1 MFILDAHCDSLSWK
15 FAENIPLAQS
25 ADGRQWDFAAI
36 EGLNWVQ
43 VMAAFIDKENRDEI
57 KYDDFLRLSAR
68 LHHELTQN
76 VQIKLI
82 KNAADL
88 AAIGEG
94 QQGVIFSLEGAEA
107 LEGDPDNIYKIYEQ
121 DVRILGL
128 SWNNDNLFA
137 GGSLGADRGLSELGK
152 EAVRIINKM
161 PLALDGAHLS
171 EKSLADVLN
180 LSEKPL
186 IVSHADSRRLC
197 NHPRNLSDDYLREIA
212 EIGGAVGVTFVREF
226 LCEEPVKAN
235 IVSIAEH
242 IYHMVD
248 VMGIEH
254 VGIGS
259 DFDGVDAPVEGLE
272 KAIQLLRLS
281 SYLRALGFNEND
293 ISLIMGGNFRR
304 ILSSII

>member
-15 FAENIPLAQS
+15 FAENIPLGKS
-25 ADGRQWDFAAI
+25 AEGRQWDFATI

-57 KYDDFLRLSAR
+57 KFNDFLHLSAR

-94 QQGVIFSLEGAEA
+94 QGVIVSLEGAEA

-128 SWNNDNLFA
+128 SWNNDNPFA

>member
-15 FAENIPLAQS
+15 FAENIPLGKS
-25 ADGRQWDFAAI
+25 AEGRQWDFAAI

-57 KYDDFLRLSAR
+57 KFNDFLHLSAR
-68 LHHELTQN
+68 LHHELKQN

-94 QQGVIFSLEGAEA
+94 QGVIFSLEGAEA

-121 DVRILGL
+121 DVRILGF
-128 SWNNDNLFA
+128 SWNNDNPFA

>member
-15 FAENIPLAQS
+15 FAENIPLGKS
-25 ADGRQWDFAAI
+25 AEGRQWDFAAI

-57 KYDDFLRLSAR
+57 KFNDFLHLSSR

-94 QQGVIFSLEGAEA
+94 QGVIFSLEGAEA

>member
-15 FAENIPLAQS
+15 FAENIPLGKS
-25 ADGRQWDFAAI
+25 AEGRQWDFAAI

-57 KYDDFLRLSAR
+57 KFNDFLHLSAR

-94 QQGVIFSLEGAEA
+94 QGVIFSLEGAEA

-121 DVRILGL
+121 DVRILGF
-128 SWNNDNLFA
+128 SWNNDNPFA

-272 KAIQLLRLS
+272 KAIKLLRLS

>member
-15 FAENIPLAQS
+15 FAENIPLGKS
-25 ADGRQWDFAAI
+25 AEGRQWDFAAI

-57 KYDDFLRLSAR
+57 KFNDFLHLSAR

-94 QQGVIFSLEGAEA
+94 QGVIFSLEGAEA
-107 LEGDPDNIYKIYEQ
+107 LEGAPDNIYKIYEQ

>member
-1 MFILDAHCDSLSWK
+1 M
-15 FAENIPLAQS
+15 
-25 ADGRQWDFAAI
+25 
-36 EGLNWVQ
+36 
-43 VMAAFIDKENRDEI
+43 
-57 KYDDFLRLSAR
+57 
-68 LHHELTQN
+68 
-76 VQIKLI
+76 
-82 KNAADL
+82 
-88 AAIGEG
+88 
-94 QQGVIFSLEGAEA
+94 EGAEA

-128 SWNNDNLFA
+128 SWNNDNHFA

>member
-15 FAENIPLAQS
+15 FAENIPLGKS
-25 ADGRQWDFAAI
+25 AEGRQWDFAAI

-57 KYDDFLRLSAR
+57 KFNDFLHLSAR

-94 QQGVIFSLEGAEA
+94 QGVIFSLEGAEA

-171 EKSLADVLN
+171 EKSLSDVLN

-259 DFDGVDAPVEGLE
+259 DFDGVDAPVEELE

>member
-15 FAENIPLAQS
+15 FAENIPLGKS
-25 ADGRQWDFAAI
+25 AEGRQWDFAAI

-57 KYDDFLRLSAR
+57 KFNDFLHLSAR

-94 QQGVIFSLEGAEA
+94 QGVIFSLEGAEA

-259 DFDGVDAPVEGLE
+259 DFDGVDAPVEELE

>member
-15 FAENIPLAQS
+15 FAENIPLGKS
-25 ADGRQWDFAAI
+25 AEGRQWDFAAI

-57 KYDDFLRLSAR
+57 KFNDFLHLSAR

-94 QQGVIFSLEGAEA
+94 QGVIFSLEGAEA

-128 SWNNDNLFA
+128 SWNNDNPFA

-197 NHPRNLSDDYLREIA
+197 NHPRNLSDDYLRAIA

-293 ISLIMGGNFRR
+293 TSLIMGGNFRR

>member
-15 FAENIPLAQS
+15 FAENIPLGKS
-25 ADGRQWDFAAI
+25 AEGRQWDFAAI

-43 VMAAFIDKENRDEI
+43 VMAAFSDKENRDEI
-57 KYDDFLRLSAR
+57 KFNDFLHLSAR

-94 QQGVIFSLEGAEA
+94 QGVIFSLEGAEA

-259 DFDGVDAPVEGLE
+259 DFDGVDAPVEELE

>member
-15 FAENIPLAQS
+15 FAENIPLGKS
-25 ADGRQWDFAAI
+25 AEGRQWDFAAI

-57 KYDDFLRLSAR
+57 KFNDFLHLSAR

-94 QQGVIFSLEGAEA
+94 QGVIFSLEGAEA

-212 EIGGAVGVTFVREF
+212 DIGGAVGVTFVREF

>member
-15 FAENIPLAQS
+15 FAENIPLGKS
-25 ADGRQWDFAAI
+25 AEGRQWDFAAI

-57 KYDDFLRLSAR
+57 KFNDFLHLSAR

-94 QQGVIFSLEGAEA
+94 QGVIFSLEGAEA

-128 SWNNDNLFA
+128 SWNNDNHFA

-272 KAIQLLRLS
+272 KAIQLLRLN

>member
-15 FAENIPLAQS
+15 FAENIPLGKS
-25 ADGRQWDFAAI
+25 AEGRQWDFAAI

-57 KYDDFLRLSAR
+57 KFNDFLHLSAR

-94 QQGVIFSLEGAEA
+94 QGVIFSLEGAEA

-128 SWNNDNLFA
+128 SWNNDNPFA

-197 NHPRNLSDDYLREIA
+197 NHPRNLSDDYLRAIA
-212 EIGGAVGVTFVREF
+212 DIGGAVGVTFVREF

-259 DFDGVDAPVEGLE
+259 DFDGVEAPVEGLE

>member
-15 FAENIPLAQS
+15 FAENIPLGKS
-25 ADGRQWDFAAI
+25 AEGRQWDFAAI

-57 KYDDFLRLSAR
+57 KFNDFLHLSAR

-94 QQGVIFSLEGAEA
+94 QGVIFSLEGAEA

-128 SWNNDNLFA
+128 SWNNDNPFA

-161 PLALDGAHLS
+161 PLA
-171 EKSLADVLN
+171 
-180 LSEKPL
+180 
-186 IVSHADSRRLC
+186 
-197 NHPRNLSDDYLREIA
+197 
-212 EIGGAVGVTFVREF
+212 
-226 LCEEPVKAN
+226 
-235 IVSIAEH
+235 
-242 IYHMVD
+242 
-248 VMGIEH
+248 
-254 VGIGS
+254 
-259 DFDGVDAPVEGLE
+259 
-272 KAIQLLRLS
+272 
-281 SYLRALGFNEND
+281 
-293 ISLIMGGNFRR
+293 
-304 ILSSII
+304 

>member
-15 FAENIPLAQS
+15 FAENIPLGKS
-25 ADGRQWDFAAI
+25 AEGRQWDFAAI

-57 KYDDFLRLSAR
+57 KFNDFLHLSAR

-94 QQGVIFSLEGAEA
+94 QGVIFSLEGAEA
-107 LEGDPDNIYKIYEQ
+107 LEGDLDNIYKIYEQ

-128 SWNNDNLFA
+128 SWNNDNPFA

-212 EIGGAVGVTFVREF
+212 ETGGAVGVTFVREF

-293 ISLIMGGNFRR
+293 TSLIMGGNFRR

>member
-15 FAENIPLAQS
+15 FAENIPLWKS
-25 ADGRQWDFAAI
+25 AEGRQWDFAAI

-57 KYDDFLRLSAR
+57 KFNDFLHLSAR

-94 QQGVIFSLEGAEA
+94 QGVIFSLEGAEV

-137 GGSLGADRGLSELGK
+137 GGSLGADRGLSEIGK

-180 LSEKPL
+180 
-186 IVSHADSRRLC
+186 
-197 NHPRNLSDDYLREIA
+197 LREIA

-293 ISLIMGGNFRR
+293 TSLIMGGNFRR

>member
-15 FAENIPLAQS
+15 FAENIPLGKS
-25 ADGRQWDFAAI
+25 AEGRQWDFAAI

-57 KYDDFLRLSAR
+57 KFNDFLHLSAR

-94 QQGVIFSLEGAEA
+94 QGVIFSLEGAEA

-128 SWNNDNLFA
+128 SWNNDNPFA

-171 EKSLADVLN
+171 EKSLEDVLN

-272 KAIQLLRLS
+272 KAIQLLHLS

-293 ISLIMGGNFRR
+293 TSLIIGGNFRR

>member
-15 FAENIPLAQS
+15 FAENIPLGKS
-25 ADGRQWDFAAI
+25 AEGRQWDFAAI

-57 KYDDFLRLSAR
+57 KFNDFLHLSAR

-94 QQGVIFSLEGAEA
+94 QGVIFSLEGAEA

>member
-15 FAENIPLAQS
+15 FAENIPLGKS
-25 ADGRQWDFAAI
+25 AEGRQWDFAAI

-57 KYDDFLRLSAR
+57 KFNDFLHLSAR

-94 QQGVIFSLEGAEA
+94 QGVIFSLEGAEA

-128 SWNNDNLFA
+128 SWNNDNPFA

-180 LSEKPL
+180 LCEKPL

-197 NHPRNLSDDYLREIA
+197 NHPRNLSDDYLRAIA
-212 EIGGAVGVTFVREF
+212 DIGGAVGVTFVREF

>member
-15 FAENIPLAQS
+15 FAENIPLGKS
-25 ADGRQWDFAAI
+25 AEGRQWDFAAI

-57 KYDDFLRLSAR
+57 KFNDFVHLSVR

-94 QQGVIFSLEGAEA
+94 QGVIFSLEGAEA

-128 SWNNDNLFA
+128 SWNNDNPFA
-137 GGSLGADRGLSELGK
+137 GGSLGADRGLSEIGK

-293 ISLIMGGNFRR
+293 TSLIMGGNFRR

>member
-15 FAENIPLAQS
+15 FAENIPLGKS
-25 ADGRQWDFAAI
+25 AEGRQWDFAAI

-57 KYDDFLRLSAR
+57 KFNDFLHLSAR

-94 QQGVIFSLEGAEA
+94 QGVIFSLEGAEA

-128 SWNNDNLFA
+128 SWNNDNHFA
-137 GGSLGADRGLSELGK
+137 GRSLGADRGLSELGK

>member
-15 FAENIPLAQS
+15 FAENIPLGKS
-25 ADGRQWDFAAI
+25 AEGRQWDFAAI

-57 KYDDFLRLSAR
+57 KFNDFLHLSAR

-94 QQGVIFSLEGAEA
+94 QGVIFSLEGAEA

-128 SWNNDNLFA
+128 SWNNDNHFA

>member
-15 FAENIPLAQS
+15 FAENIPLGKS
-25 ADGRQWDFAAI
+25 AEGRQWDFAAI

-57 KYDDFLRLSAR
+57 KFNDFLHLSAR

-94 QQGVIFSLEGAEA
+94 QGVIFSLEGAEA

-180 LSEKPL
+180 LCEKPL

-212 EIGGAVGVTFVREF
+212 DIGGAVGVTFVREF

-235 IVSIAEH
+235 IVFIAEH

>member
-15 FAENIPLAQS
+15 FAENIPLGKS
-25 ADGRQWDFAAI
+25 AEGRQWDFATI

-57 KYDDFLRLSAR
+57 KFNDFLHLSAR

-94 QQGVIFSLEGAEA
+94 QGVIFSLEGAEA

-128 SWNNDNLFA
+128 SWNNDNPFA